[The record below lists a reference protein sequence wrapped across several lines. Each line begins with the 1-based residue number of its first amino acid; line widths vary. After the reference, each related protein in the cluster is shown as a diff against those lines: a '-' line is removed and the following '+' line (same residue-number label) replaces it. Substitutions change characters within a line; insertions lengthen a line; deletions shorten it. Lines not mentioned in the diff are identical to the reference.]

1 MKITR
6 RQIRNSSTVKA
17 CRELLDRLLSESKQ
31 TKVERLPNVGKVRP
45 PTVGAANIAGQ

>member
-17 CRELLDRLLSESKQ
+17 CRELLGRLAREAAQ
-31 TKVERLPNVGKVRP
+31 TKVERLPHVGKVRP
-45 PTVGAANIAGQ
+45 PTVGATAIAGQ